1 MARPAI
7 SRHKRAGPQEIAMD
21 AKALLDSFLNSDA
34 GKQAA
39 DWAGK
44 AKDFTMEGAKEATD
58 AAAGAIGQDRI
69 DQAKTFVNEN
79 KLAVGAAAGGL
90 LALLLGTRTGRSI
103 GGAALKTGAI
113 AVAGG
118 LAFKAIRDFMASQG
132 KTAAETSS
140 PGAQAGVIQAMIGA
154 AKADGSLDAGERAA
168 LDSRIAN
175 LAMPEDQKAAL
186 RAAIDA
192 PASVAAIAA
201 AAQTEQDA
209 AEIYTAALLAS
220 GHDTTGEAQ
229 FLAELA
235 AALKIEPD
243 LAAKIQAEVRAAV
256 APA

>member
-1 MARPAI
+1 M
-7 SRHKRAGPQEIAMD
+7 EDAMD
-21 AKALLDSFLNSDA
+21 AKALLDSFLGSDI

-44 AKDFTMEGAKEATD
+44 AKDFATEGAQEAGAAATD
-58 AAAGAIGQDRI
+58 AIGQDRI
-69 DQAKTFVNEN
+69 EQAKTFVNEN

-118 LAFKAIRDFMASQG
+118 LAFKAIRDFMAAQG
-132 KTAAETSS
+132 KTASDVAS
-140 PGAQAGVIQAMIGA
+140 PEAQEGVIRAMIGA
-154 AKADGSLDAGERAA
+154 AKADGAFDAGERAA
-168 LDSRIAN
+168 IDSRIAN
-175 LAMPEDQKAAL
+175 LAIPEEHKAGL

-192 PASVAAIAA
+192 PISVDAIAA
-201 AAQTEQDA
+201 TAKTEQDA

-220 GHDTTGEAQ
+220 GQDTTGEAQ
-229 FLAELA
+229 YLKDLA
-235 AALKIEPD
+235 AALNLAPD
-243 LAAKIQAEVRAAV
+243 LAQRIQAEVRAAV

>member
-1 MARPAI
+1 
-7 SRHKRAGPQEIAMD
+7 MD
-21 AKALLDSFLNSDA
+21 AKSFLESLLNSDA

-44 AKDFTMEGAKEATD
+44 AKDFAMEGAKEAGD
-58 AAAGAIGQDRI
+58 AATGAIGEDRI
-69 DQAKTFVNEN
+69 TQAKDFVENN

-118 LAFKAIRDFMASQG
+118 LAFKAIRDFMQSQG
-132 KTAAETSS
+132 REATAGAS
-140 PGAQAGVIQAMIGA
+140 PEAQEGVVRAMIGA
-154 AKADGSLDAGERAA
+154 AKADGSLDSSERAA

-175 LAMPEDQKAAL
+175 LAMPEEQKAAL

-192 PASVAAIAA
+192 PVSVQSIAA
-201 AAQTEQDA
+201 TAKTEQDA

-220 GHDTTGEAQ
+220 GHDTHGEAA

-235 AALKIEPD
+235 AALKLPAD
-243 LAAKIQAEVRAAV
+243 LAQKIAEDVRAAAA

>member
-1 MARPAI
+1 M
-7 SRHKRAGPQEIAMD
+7 EDAMD

-44 AKDFTMEGAKEATD
+44 AKDFATEGAQEASAAATD
-58 AAAGAIGQDRI
+58 AIGQDKI
-69 DQAKTFVNEN
+69 DQAKSFVNEN

-132 KTAAETSS
+132 QTATETSS
-140 PGAQAGVIQAMIGA
+140 PGAQAGVIRAMIGA

-168 LDSRIAN
+168 LDSRIAS
-175 LAMPEDQKAAL
+175 LAMPEEQKAAL
-186 RAAIDA
+186 RAAIDE
-192 PASVAAIAA
+192 PVSVDTIAA
-201 AAQTEQDA
+201 SAVTEQDA

-220 GHDTTGEAQ
+220 GPDSSAEAQ
-229 FLAELA
+229 FLSQLA
-235 AALKIEPD
+235 ASLKLPPD
-243 LAAKIQAEVRAAV
+243 LAAKIQADVRAAV